1 LIATYSILDC
11 SKNTREAAQASFLP
25 FFSFSLCRIIYR
37 SRVVQM
43 VEKKKDCSATTCG
56 TPNQWLQ
63 QSSSTARGWG
73 YSVCTGICIHPSIH
87 IFGPQT
93 FKSA

>member
-43 VEKKKDCSATTCG
+43 VEKKKDCSATHAAHPINGC
-56 TPNQWLQ
+56 
-63 QSSSTARGWG
+63 SSPAALPGAGVILYARAFA
-73 YSVCTGICIHPSIH
+73 SIH